1 MQTIIWSPPSASKK
15 LVAVGDMQIVD
26 IGLASSP
33 GATQAGLFD
42 APALASDLRQE
53 ASLGT
58 DARLVIAFPDKTC
71 LIAPTGNSLLDYWKI
86 NSLLRLGGRPLGFLW
101 TVPSESGEDTAIGD
115 PFAEYIGDAQVR
127 EHMRQAARLFTQSQK
142 H

>member
-1 MQTIIWSPPSASKK
+1 
-15 LVAVGDMQIVD
+15 MQIVD

-33 GATQAGLFD
+33 GATQAGFFD

-71 LIAPTGNSLLDYWKI
+71 LVAPTGNSLLDYFKI

-101 TVPSESGEDTAIGD
+101 TVPSESGEATAIGD
-115 PFAEYIGDAQVR
+115 PFAEYLDNAQVR
-127 EHMRQAARLFTQSQK
+127 EHMRQAARLFTQS
-142 H
+142 HNH